1 LHFSGGTFNN
11 LIKSTFTSFL
21 VQCFPSLPTFSAA
34 AAAAAA
40 CYISVLLSTMSHKKK
55 RDEVSVG
62 TNKFLPR
69 NVRGTTPGNSK

>member
-1 LHFSGGTFNN
+1 

-21 VQCFPSLPTFSAA
+21 VQFFPSLPTFSAA

-40 CYISVLLSTMSHKKK
+40 CYISVLSTMSHKRK

>member
-1 LHFSGGTFNN
+1 

-21 VQCFPSLPTFSAA
+21 VQFFPSLPTFSAA
-34 AAAAAA
+34 AAAAA
-40 CYISVLLSTMSHKKK
+40 CYISVLHSPMSHKRK

-69 NVRGTTPGNSK
+69 NVRRTTPGNSK

>member
-1 LHFSGGTFNN
+1 

-21 VQCFPSLPTFSAA
+21 VQFFLLFPTFS

-40 CYISVLLSTMSHKKK
+40 CYISVLLSTMSHKRK

-62 TNKFLPR
+62 TKKFLPR

>member
-21 VQCFPSLPTFSAA
+21 VQFFPSLPTFSAA
-34 AAAAAA
+34 AAA
-40 CYISVLLSTMSHKKK
+40 CYISVLSTMSHTKK

>member
-1 LHFSGGTFNN
+1 

-21 VQCFPSLPTFSAA
+21 VQFFPSLPTFSAA
-34 AAAAAA
+34 AT
-40 CYISVLLSTMSHKKK
+40 CYISVLLSTMSHKRK

-62 TNKFLPR
+62 TKKFLPR

>member
-1 LHFSGGTFNN
+1 

-21 VQCFPSLPTFSAA
+21 VQFFPSLPTFS
-34 AAAAAA
+34 AAAAA
-40 CYISVLLSTMSHKKK
+40 CYISVLLSTMSHKRK

-62 TNKFLPR
+62 TKKFLPR